1 MITRPFSQEKQHME
15 VLHYSGRLPLT
26 ISPLDNIKSD
36 RIVGIHCQFPGHV
49 LLFILGVYLPSA
61 SHDLEEYGEYFDY
74 LWTLYDSL
82 SSNCKVILMGDFNGD
97 LGNSLG
103 NKGRREPNQH
113 GLKLLDL
120 ANDFNMCLICVNLM
134 NMCAGP
140 LEKINSFCGRYHT
153 TLDYIFVPNCLLSS
167 ITSAKTFEADPDN
180 TSDHLPIQLTL
191 TINYNFASYA
201 GNSQRSKK
209 KPKIKWSKFSLEVI
223 NTQHVSPPLH
233 DLENGDID
241 STISISVIQEK
252 L

>member
-1 MITRPFSQEKQHME
+1 MKIICKFLKERE
-15 VLHYSGRLPLT
+15 
-26 ISPLDNIKSD
+26 IKSYK
-36 RIVGIHCQFPGHV
+36 IQKK
-49 LLFILGVYLPSA
+49 LFILGVYLPSA
-61 SHDLEEYGEYFDY
+61 SHNLEEYGEYFDY
-74 LWTLYDSL
+74 LWALYDSL
-82 SSNCKVILMGDFNGD
+82 SSNGKVILMGDFNGN

-120 ANDFNMCLICVNLM
+120 ANYFNLCPVNLM

-140 LEKINSFCGRYHT
+140 LETFNSFCGRYHT

-180 TSDHLPIQLTL
+180 TSDHFHIQLTL
-191 TINYNFASYA
+191 NINYNFASCA

-209 KPKIKWSKFSLEVI
+209 KPKIKWSKFSLEMI
-223 NTQHVSPPLH
+223 NTQYVTPLLH

-241 STISISVIQEK
+241 SMIQEK
-252 L
+252 LQTKFQN